1 MKYRASDNALCKKL
15 YVSWP
20 FIISSRGGE
29 REGEG
34 GRNAQQLH
42 SRAQS
47 RDIKVWSSDEA
58 SAQHFIATYAI
69 KRSKSFLNATYFL
82 FWNIIFLLTVQ
93 CQSFATFVSI
103 SRSSPTT
110 IINNSIRFK
119 FHASIIFSLIIRKEE
134 GTKKNPSGCPMFES
148 KTRKKIEIV
157 C

>member
-119 FHASIIFSLIIRKEE
+119 FHASIILSLIIRKE
-134 GTKKNPSGCPMFES
+134 GG
-148 KTRKKIEIV
+148 IEKEPEPIRLFNV
-157 C
+157 WK

>member
-29 REGEG
+29 REEGGEG

-119 FHASIIFSLIIRKEE
+119 FHASIILSLIIRKE
-134 GTKKNPSGCPMFES
+134 GG
-148 KTRKKIEIV
+148 IEKEPEPIRLFNV
-157 C
+157 WK

>member
-1 MKYRASDNALCKKL
+1 MKYRAGDNALCKKL

-20 FIISSRGGE
+20 FIISSRGEE
-29 REGEG
+29 RGGGEG

-119 FHASIIFSLIIRKEE
+119 FHASIILSLIIRKE
-134 GTKKNPSGCPMFES
+134 GG
-148 KTRKKIEIV
+148 IEKEPEPIRLFNV
-157 C
+157 WK

>member
-1 MKYRASDNALCKKL
+1 MPSAKNSTLVGHLLSR
-15 YVSWP
+15 VGEGRGR
-20 FIISSRGGE
+20 RGG
-29 REGEG
+29 GG

-119 FHASIIFSLIIRKEE
+119 FHASIILSLIIRKE
-134 GTKKNPSGCPMFES
+134 GG
-148 KTRKKIEIV
+148 IEKEPEPIRLFNV
-157 C
+157 WK

>member
-1 MKYRASDNALCKKL
+1 MPSAKNSTLVGHLLSR
-15 YVSWP
+15 VGER
-20 FIISSRGGE
+20 RGG
-29 REGEG
+29 GEG

-119 FHASIIFSLIIRKEE
+119 FHASIILSLIIRKEGGIE
-134 GTKKNPSGCPMFES
+134 KEALSPSGCPMFES
-148 KTRKKIEIV
+148 KTRKKIEIE

>member
-1 MKYRASDNALCKKL
+1 MKYRAGDNALCKKL

-119 FHASIIFSLIIRKEE
+119 FHASIILSLIIRKE
-134 GTKKNPSGCPMFES
+134 GG
-148 KTRKKIEIV
+148 IEKEPEPIRLFNV
-157 C
+157 WK

>member
-1 MKYRASDNALCKKL
+1 MPSAKNSTLVGHLLSR
-15 YVSWP
+15 
-20 FIISSRGGE
+20 IGERRGG
-29 REGEG
+29 G
-34 GRNAQQLH
+34 GGRRNAQQLH

-119 FHASIIFSLIIRKEE
+119 FHASIILSLIIRKEE
-134 GTKKNPSGCPMFES
+134 GTKKNLSPSGCSMFES
-148 KTRKKIEIV
+148 KTRKKIEIE